1 MACQIRLLGAEDV
14 SQYIA
19 VRMRALGEHPEAFAT
34 SVAEEAERSRAE
46 IARRIS
52 PRPEHVTLGAF
63 SGDRLVG
70 IATLTRSTKPKRRHR
85 ATLVAMYVTPESSGR
100 GIGRAL
106 LDRVL
111 SAAREWGVSDVSLA
125 VTVGNDAARTL
136 YMRAGFVGYGTE
148 PRSLYVDGRFFD
160 VEWMNLE
167 LAAGT
172 GVLPVPDP

>member
-14 SQYIA
+14 PQYIA
-19 VRMRALGEHPEAFAT
+19 VRLRALGEHPEAFAT

-46 IARRIS
+46 ISRRLS
-52 PRPEHVTLGAF
+52 PDPDRVTLGAF

-70 IATLTRSTKPKRRHR
+70 IATLTRSTKAKRRHR
-85 ATLVAMYVTPESSGR
+85 ATLAAMYVTPEASGN

-111 SAAREWGVSDVSLA
+111 STASEWGVSDIALA
-125 VTVGNDAARTL
+125 VTVGNHAARRL
-136 YMRAGFVGYGTE
+136 YASAGFVGYGTE
-148 PRSLYVDGRFFD
+148 PRSLHVDGRFFD

-167 LAAGT
+167 LAASPGT
-172 GVLPVPDP
+172 LPVPDS